1 MAERAE
7 QWVEVELH
15 GGPMDGE
22 TAYVRTDGPDPGT
35 ALISPRCAYPGGR
48 SIYEPD
54 TAGRWTWRGDTP

>member
-1 MAERAE
+1 MAEE
-7 QWVEVELH
+7 WVQVELH

-22 TAYVRTDGPDPGT
+22 HTYVLAGDPDPGT

-48 SIYEPD
+48 SVYEPD

>member
-1 MAERAE
+1 MEA
-7 QWVEVELH
+7 ELH

-22 TAYVRTDGPDPGT
+22 RAYVLADDPDPGT

-54 TAGRWTWRGDTP
+54 DTGRWTWRGDTP